1 MAKRKDSFLMYY
13 EWEDTFADLDDRQLG
28 ELLRAVFAYEKRKEE
43 YTGSD
48 GAVRLAMRFIQRTLD
63 RNQEK
68 YDRVC
73 ERNRLNGAK
82 RWENDGR
89 SGIPN
94 DAKNASCKNGMPND
108 AKNAD
113 SDRDSDSDRDRERD
127 REHDRDRGSDRDAAK
142 GAAGGPTPLTPPT
155 KTEVQEYIR
164 ENGLNVDAERFYQY
178 YDQRRWLTQNGR
190 PVDWRKRAKKWSAS
204 ERSPEAKQRADS
216 FTALLAEME
225 GRYDH

>member
-13 EWEDTFADLDDRQLG
+13 EWEDTFSDLDDRQLG

-73 ERNRLNGAK
+73 ERNRQNISK
-82 RWENDGR
+82 RWESDTKNTTGK

-94 DAKNASCKNGMPND
+94 DTKNT
-108 AKNAD
+108 
-113 SDRDSDSDRDRERD
+113 DRDRDRD
-127 REHDRDRGSDRDAAK
+127 REHDRDRDSDSDRGSDRDAAK
-142 GAAGGPTPLTPPT
+142 GAAGGPTPPT
-155 KTEVQEYIR
+155 KGEVQGYIR
-164 ENGLNVDAERFYQY
+164 ENGLNVDAERFYQH

-190 PVDWRKRAKKWSAS
+190 PVDWKKRAEKWSKS
-204 ERSPEAKQRADS
+204 EWSRPAVQVSPEGEAERIRSDYEDMKR
-216 FTALLAEME
+216 LLECME
-225 GRYDH
+225 EETP